1 MFAVTGITGQVGG
14 AVGRALRDDGLPVRA
29 IVRNARKG
37 TEWAARGCDVA
48 VADLSDATA
57 AAAAFRDATAVF
69 LLFPPMFDPAPG
81 FPEVRALAAGLRSAL
96 LAARPARVVCLSTIG
111 AQASQPSLLS
121 QLGLVERILGDV
133 PMPIAFLRAAW
144 FMENAAWDVEAAR
157 AGLISSFLQPL
168 NKPVPM
174 VATEDVGRLAATMMQ
189 HDWLGRRVVEL
200 EGPRRVTP
208 CDVAVAFAQVLG
220 HPVVTTKVP
229 RDSWEA
235 MFSAQGMQNP
245 TPRAQML
252 DGFNEGWIEFEGT
265 PLKGQTT
272 IGTVIA
278 ELVRRGD
285 TAAAAD
291 A

>member
-14 AVGRALRDDGLPVRA
+14 AAARALRDDGLPVRA

-37 TEWAARGCDVA
+37 TEWAARGCHVA

-57 AAAAFRDATAVF
+57 AAAAFRDAVAVF

-111 AQASQPSLLS
+111 AQASQPNLLN

-144 FMENAAWDVEAAR
+144 FMENAEWDVEAAR

-174 VATEDVGRLAATMMQ
+174 VATRDVGRLAATIMQ
-189 HDWLGRRVVEL
+189 QDWLGRCVVEL

-208 CDVAVAFAQVLG
+208 NDIAAAFARARG
-220 HPVVTTKVP
+220 HPVATAPVP
-229 RDSWEA
+229 RDRWESL
-235 MFSAQGMQNP
+235 FHAQGMQNP

-265 PLKGQTT
+265 PLNGQTT
-272 IGTVIA
+272 LDTVVA
-278 ELVRRGD
+278 ELVRRSEI
-285 TAAAAD
+285 AD
-291 A
+291 